1 MRQYEKTTKL
11 TAISEFSRFP
21 CSCVLLATNENS
33 STDKLS
39 GTINNSEF
47 PSHQKRIGHISACF
61 ETETSSNR
69 DT

>member
-1 MRQYEKTTKL
+1 MEQSFYMLQPREGVRVHIFIWTNG
-11 TAISEFSRFP
+11 
-21 CSCVLLATNENS
+21 TNENS
-33 STDKLS
+33 SRDKLS